1 MAYEIPGFGYSIMS
15 SGTIRQYRA
24 VVIGAGPV
32 VTEIAAAD
40 AKISGIAQMPA
51 ASGSPETIR
60 VMKSG
65 ISFAIAGDTVTAGQE
80 LVTDNQGRL
89 VPNSGNTNIIGRAL
103 SGGAVGEVISVLL
116 D

>member
-1 MAYEIPGFGYSIMS
+1 MAGYEIPGFVFTMRS

-24 VVIGAGPV
+24 VVVGNEV
-32 VTEIAAAD
+32 CTEIAGAD

-51 ASGSPETIR
+51 ASSNPEAIR
-60 VMKSG
+60 IMKSG
-65 ISFAIAGDTVTAGQE
+65 ISKAIAGDTVTAGEE

-103 SGGAVGEVISVLL
+103 TGGAVGEEITVLL
-116 D
+116 N